1 MFKNIQRT
9 QIFANAHEL
18 PAMAFS
24 PFTLRFNESWFER
37 LFVRE
42 HVNRDLPQSVLYMG
56 IGLSAYVTYA
66 ILDFLVLEGDEL
78 WNVVSIRL
86 MVCPLLALLIG
97 ACFLPN
103 IHRKIQ
109 LILSTCMLISGV
121 GIIAMTAVISEPFSH
136 MYYAGLILTVIYC
149 SNFIVLRFVYS
160 TIVSL
165 VLFGLYLTSAMLIN
179 PIPDWALINN
189 TFFLTVTLG
198 WTIWT
203 SYWSDYYIRSD
214 FANRY
219 LLIQEKKR
227 SEDLLE
233 AAEAGNRS
241 KSEFLAVMSHELR
254 TPLNAII
261 GFSEVIQ
268 QRLFGPVGSEKYE
281 SYIDDIADSGRHLL
295 SVINDILDLSKAE
308 AGKLE
313 INEDDVP
320 ACDVIDQT
328 MRMFRENAAVDGIRL
343 AFDVPEDEVIL
354 RVDPRQFR
362 QVVINLLSNAVKFTQ
377 RGGSVYVALEMVRDG
392 SCRMTVEDTGIG
404 IAEEDIPKVTDPFV
418 QVESS
423 LSRENGGIGLGLP
436 LVKKIVELHGASLH
450 ISSKLGV
457 GTRVTISVPPER
469 VAQSPAMSV
478 EQVTDVA

>member
-9 QIFANAHEL
+9 KIFANAHEL

-24 PFTLRFNESWFER
+24 PFTLRFNEPWFEN
-37 LFVRE
+37 LFNQE

-56 IGLSAYVTYA
+56 IGLSAIMTYS
-66 ILDFLVLEGDEL
+66 ILDFLVLEGQEL
-78 WNVVSIRL
+78 WNVIYIRL

-103 IHRKIQ
+103 IHNKIQ
-109 LILSTCMLISGV
+109 FILSACMLISGV

-149 SNFIVLRFVYS
+149 SNFIVLRFLYS

-179 PIPDWALINN
+179 PIPEWALINN

-219 LLIQEKKR
+219 LLIQEKQR

-268 QRLFGPVGSEKYE
+268 QKLFGPIGSDKYE

-343 AFDVPEDEVIL
+343 SFDVPDDEVIL

-362 QVVINLLSNAVKFTQ
+362 QVVINILSNAVKFTQ

-392 SCRMTVEDTGIG
+392 SCRLTVEDTGIG

-423 LSRENGGIGLGLP
+423 LSRENGGTGLGLP
-436 LVKKIVELHGASLH
+436 LVKKIVELHGATLQ

-457 GTRVTISVPPER
+457 GTRVTINVPAER
-469 VAQSPAMSV
+469 VIQGSELPKDRM
-478 EQVTDVA
+478 TDVA